1 MPVAALTP
9 IDGIVPECA
18 DASEDPPPFRRH
30 RRRGTVAA
38 MNDIVAAVLAILT
51 GLVFCYRGYLA
62 MRIVIPI
69 WGAFAGFVLGAGL
82 AGGDA
87 GFLGNLTSWIVG
99 IALALLFGLIAYLY
113 YEVAVILGM
122 MAIGFVL
129 GTTLMVAFGVSWSW
143 VVTLVG
149 VVVAIALAV
158 IGVVGDLP
166 MVLLTVLTALA
177 GASTV
182 VLGLML
188 LFNVIDASDL
198 NTAATTEVLDDDWW
212 WYVIYLALALSGMVA
227 QFSAT
232 QRRREPLRSAW
243 RNSPTV

>member
-1 MPVAALTP
+1 
-9 IDGIVPECA
+9 
-18 DASEDPPPFRRH
+18 
-30 RRRGTVAA
+30 

-51 GLVFCYRGYLA
+51 GLVLCYRGYLA

-99 IALALLFGLIAYLY
+99 IALALLFGLLAYLY

-227 QFSAT
+227 QFSDT
-232 QRRREPLRSAW
+232 QRRRETLRSAW
-243 RNSPTV
+243 RNSPPV